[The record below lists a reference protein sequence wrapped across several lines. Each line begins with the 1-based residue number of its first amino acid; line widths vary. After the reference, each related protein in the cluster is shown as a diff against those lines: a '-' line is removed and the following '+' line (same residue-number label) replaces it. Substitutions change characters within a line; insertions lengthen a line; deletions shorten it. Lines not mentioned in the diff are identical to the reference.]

1 MTSTVAAEPPTAP
14 GQTSMAAPRGLSYA
28 VDIVFGID
36 VSGSMTP
43 IIDQVKAN
51 ALRFYDDVQSNLTA
65 KGKNVDQ
72 LRVRVIAFRDFA
84 ADGEAALEES
94 PFFTL
99 PDERAGF
106 SEFVNGLVAEGGGD
120 APESGLEAV
129 ALAIDSAWTTT
140 GDRRRQ
146 VIVIWTDQPAQTL
159 SPSVLP
165 PDIAARV
172 PADFSA
178 LTDAWEDEQG
188 RMGSSSKRL
197 ILFAPGWSRLERHL
211 RCLGERRASPL
222 AGRRRAVRRRLR
234 DDHRLDRQ
242 LGVSEAAGAWAHS
255 APSLTPGP
263 TISFAFNLGKIPDQ
277 GEDSDPIAREGP
289 DLGLVAVF
297 DGMGGAGGTVY
308 ETPDGRRTGAYIAS
322 RVARDVVERRMLDLL
337 EPDWN
342 LNGKAAALDLK
353 RSVQS
358 ALRERLEELNA
369 PPSGLRSRLLRA
381 LPTTMALVALQ
392 RTQPGGPNW
401 TAHVLWAGDSRAYVL
416 EPAGVRQLSDRRS
429 SRPRGRAGQPAP
441 RLRGE
446 QRDVGRHRLPHQL
459 PAGQAGGPV
468 PGDGCHRRVLRL
480 RAHSDALRGPGAAP
494 PGGRAQCGRVVRRTA
509 GGDLGDHRR

>member
-1 MTSTVAAEPPTAP
+1 MTESSNPAPTAPPAAPDSTTDQASPPDQSEWPVLDQPEAAEASTVTSTVAAEPPAAP
-14 GQTSMAAPRGLSYA
+14 EQTSMAAPRGLSYA

-99 PDERAGF
+99 PEERAGF

-197 ILFAPGWSRLERHL
+197 ILFAPDGPGWSDI
-211 RCLGERRASPL
+211 S
-222 AGRRRAVRRRLR
+222 
-234 DDHRLDRQ
+234 
-242 LGVSEAAGAWAHS
+242 GVWENVVHH
-255 APSLTPGP
+255 PS
-263 TISFAFNLGKIPDQ
+263 
-277 GEDSDPIAREGP
+277 
-289 DLGLVAVF
+289 
-297 DGMGGAGGTVY
+297 
-308 ETPDGRRTGAYIAS
+308 
-322 RVARDVVERRMLDLL
+322 
-337 EPDWN
+337 
-342 LNGKAAALDLK
+342 
-353 RSVQS
+353 
-358 ALRERLEELNA
+358 
-369 PPSGLRSRLLRA
+369 
-381 LPTTMALVALQ
+381 
-392 RTQPGGPNW
+392 
-401 TAHVLWAGDSRAYVL
+401 
-416 EPAGVRQLSDRRS
+416 
-429 SRPRGRAGQPAP
+429 
-441 RLRGE
+441 
-446 QRDVGRHRLPHQL
+446 
-459 PAGQAGGPV
+459 QAGGGLSEV
-468 PGDGCHRRVLRL
+468 DYGTIIDSIGNSV
-480 RAHSDALRGPGAAP
+480 
-494 PGGRAQCGRVVRRTA
+494 
-509 GGDLGDHRR
+509 